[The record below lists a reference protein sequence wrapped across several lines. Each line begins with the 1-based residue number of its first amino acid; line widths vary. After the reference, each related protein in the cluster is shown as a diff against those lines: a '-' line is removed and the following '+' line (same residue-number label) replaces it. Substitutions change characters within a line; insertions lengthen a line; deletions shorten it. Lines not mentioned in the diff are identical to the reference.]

1 MPNDHRSAGFTL
13 IETLVALVIFVAG
26 YLLVY
31 QTVSVGWRGTQVAH
45 TESAALR
52 IAQSRLAAAGV
63 EQRLQ
68 EGEQSGQSA
77 DGYAWTTQVARYRR
91 PDSDDAP
98 GQLAAYW
105 VRVDVKWREGPLR
118 KARSLRLETLKLA
131 VPS

>member
-1 MPNDHRSAGFTL
+1 MPKEHHSAGFTL

-68 EGEQSGQSA
+68 EGEQSGQTA
-77 DGYAWTTQVARYRR
+77 DGYAWTTQVTRYRR
-91 PDSDDAP
+91 PNSDDAP
-98 GQLAAYW
+98 GRLEAYW
-105 VRVDVKWREGPLR
+105 VRVDVTWREDPLR

-131 VPS
+131 VPL

>member
-1 MPNDHRSAGFTL
+1 MPRDHSSTGFTL

-68 EGEQSGQSA
+68 EGQQSGNTP
-77 DGYAWTTQVARYRR
+77 DGYAWTMQVARYHR
-91 PDSDDAP
+91 PDLDDAP
-98 GQLAAYW
+98 ARLIAYW
-105 VRVDVKWREGPLR
+105 ITVDVSWREGPLR
-118 KARSLRLETLKLA
+118 KARTVRLESLKLA
-131 VPS
+131 APT